1 MPEKSVII
9 KLKEERRSMAMLP
22 IRKGTDDAI
31 LRQEAKPVPKV
42 TKKINKLIRD
52 MFQTMYKSDGV
63 GLAAP
68 QVGENLRIV
77 VLDVGQGPVCLIN
90 PVMERQEGE
99 EVDQEGCLSLPGI
112 VGEVSRAAKV
122 RVSGL
127 SLNGRPVRY
136 DAEGLFARCLQHEL
150 DHLEGILFVDKAN
163 NLKEV

>member
-1 MPEKSVII
+1 
-9 KLKEERRSMAMLP
+9 MAMLP
-22 IRKGTDDAI
+22 IRKGTADVI

-42 TKKINKLIRD
+42 TKKINKLISD
-52 MFQTMYKSDGV
+52 MLQTMYKSDGV

-68 QVGENLRIV
+68 QVGEKLRIV

-90 PVMERQEGE
+90 PILERQEGE
-99 EVDQEGCLSLPGI
+99 EIDQEGCLSLPGI
-112 VGEVSRAAKV
+112 VGDVKRAAKV

-127 SLNGRPVRY
+127 GPNGKAVRY
-136 DAEGLFARCLQHEL
+136 DADGLFARCLQHEI

>member
-1 MPEKSVII
+1 
-9 KLKEERRSMAMLP
+9 MAMLP
-22 IRKGTDDAI
+22 IRKGTADVI

-42 TKKINKLIRD
+42 TKKINKLIAD
-52 MFQTMYKSDGV
+52 MLQTMYKSDGV

-68 QVGENLRIV
+68 QVGEKLRIV

-90 PVMERQEGE
+90 PILERQEGE
-99 EVDQEGCLSLPGI
+99 EIDQEGCLSLPGI
-112 VGEVSRAAKV
+112 VGDVKRAAKV

-127 SLNGRPVRY
+127 GPNGKPVRY
-136 DAEGLFARCLQHEL
+136 DADGLFARCLQHEI